1 MEYIGGKEMKRES
14 YPKLYEYRIKYNATA
29 DTIANNSYHY
39 FMSKNAEEA
48 FEAHST
54 MLEKK
59 GLITQDI
66 SIEKFNPYSNKWEDE
81 TFFNA
86 ESDQRTG

>member
-1 MEYIGGKEMKRES
+1 MEYIGGEKMKRES

-29 DTIANNSYHY
+29 DTIAHDSYHY
-39 FMSKNAEEA
+39 FMSASAKEA
-48 FEAHST
+48 FNAHST
-54 MLEKK
+54 MLKK
-59 GLITQDI
+59 KRIITQDI

-86 ESDQRTG
+86 KRS